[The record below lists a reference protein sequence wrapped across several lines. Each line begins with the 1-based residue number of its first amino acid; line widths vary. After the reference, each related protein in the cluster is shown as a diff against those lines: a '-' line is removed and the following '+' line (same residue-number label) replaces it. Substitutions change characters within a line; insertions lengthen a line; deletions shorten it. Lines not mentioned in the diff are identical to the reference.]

1 MRLFG
6 VGLGIAGWLCSGV
19 PLLSSAIA
27 QTLPCTVTA
36 SPAATL
42 VPSSFNSFGAMPL
55 AVQSDSS
62 SYFQVSCPGATI
74 RSGSL
79 MLSILNSNAY
89 NGAPQ
94 FRVSSADG
102 MFTNTNTSYGSSS
115 TTLLIPATTGADP
128 SGKVYYQVL
137 VAAPNGQ
144 VLRAATDYAVTIKA
158 DLIIN

>member
-6 VGLGIAGWLCSGV
+6 LGLGVAGWLCSGV
-19 PLLSSAIA
+19 LLLSPAMA
-27 QTLPCTVTA
+27 QILPCTVTA
-36 SPAATL
+36 SPSAAL
-42 VPSSFNSFGAMPL
+42 IPSSFTSFGAMPRTME
-55 AVQSDSS
+55 SDSS
-62 SYFQVSCPGATI
+62 SYFQVSCPGATS

-79 MLSILNSNAY
+79 MLSILSSNPY

-128 SGKVYYQVL
+128 SGKVYYQIL

-144 VLRAATDYAVTIKA
+144 VLRAATDYGVTIKA
-158 DLIIN
+158 ALILN